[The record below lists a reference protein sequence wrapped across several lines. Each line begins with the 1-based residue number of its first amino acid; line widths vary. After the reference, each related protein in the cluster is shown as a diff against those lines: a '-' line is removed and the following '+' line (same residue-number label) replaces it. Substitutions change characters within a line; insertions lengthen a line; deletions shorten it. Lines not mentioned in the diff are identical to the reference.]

1 MNLSNLSIDAGKIMN
16 FISSIKQEARK
27 RNVDDDENVMVEIAK
42 MYFQQNCPEEYE
54 KYLSRI
60 GCKKS
65 ISEYGFIKYHVVTDC
80 GGEIKITDY
89 QEGERLGMFS
99 ISNGCGM
106 ASFKEIDSIRDVD
119 DRIEVVERVTWLNNE
134 EKTFLVNALNSLR
147 GKKGGE

>member
-1 MNLSNLSIDAGKIMN
+1 MKNLSIDAGKIMK

-27 RNVDDDENVMVEIAK
+27 GNFNENEMVETAK
-42 MYFQQNCPEEYE
+42 MYFQKNSPEEYE

-65 ISEYGFIKYHVVTDC
+65 TSEHGFIKYLVVTDC

-89 QEGERLGMFS
+89 QNKERLGMFS
-99 ISNGCGM
+99 ISNGCGI
-106 ASFKEIDSIRDVD
+106 ASFKEIDSIRDID
-119 DRIEVVERVTWLNNE
+119 DSIEVVESVTWLNND

-147 GKKGGE
+147 